1 MKKALLFL
9 FFIGWTSVY
18 AQFSEFSYRKKI
30 TIDNTQVGNSS
41 SGSLTDFPVLI
52 LIDADNDLSDNIQ
65 NANGYDINFTDS
77 ADANLDFEVVSYS
90 SGTLEAW
97 VRIPSLS
104 LGTNTEIY
112 LYYGKTGVSADPSA
126 QSTWNSDFSLVMH
139 MESGTGESSGYPAS
153 ITSSSTNTT
162 GQVGGAQ
169 NYDGNGQITTVSY
182 NALLDATAD
191 VTLYAWISWDAT
203 AGNNQPDVITKGTY
217 QQEYSLWIDNGN
229 IVFESEDVNL
239 NSSGTEIPRGSSGHI
254 ALVQNSTT
262 GRTIYFNGDSVQTDA
277 LTSGFSTG
285 NRDLTISTTD
295 FDFGGWVD
303 EFRLLPTSLS
313 ADWIKTVYNNE
324 NNPSTFYSLSAE
336 EDVCSATGVT
346 LYSYQNGSW
355 GDVNTWTTDL
365 SGTTLVGSKIPT
377 ACDNVVIF
385 NNRDV
390 IGTATMVAK
399 DVEIQSGSV
408 FDLGTTTGHTFQTVS
423 GTGEIKS
430 SLISLPSAD
439 YSDFGGASGGTVR
452 FSDAASGTF
461 TAVDYNNV
469 IIENTGSAAVY
480 TVGSDLTFGGTFDVS
495 GDSEIQMGNNTTA
508 RTVVF
513 ESDVTFDASSS
524 LTVSNNNAVHNIEFQ
539 GNLTHNG
546 VIDLANDAQYADV
559 DDVISGAVEV
569 TFTGSANASLS
580 GTASQ
585 ADFYRLILD
594 KGTDQT
600 YVLSTSITNFALYGP
615 IDDANGSTSSPFS
628 PENPEIKKALWIKN
642 GTFRVQSGVSIPQL
656 TRGGNDFFIPLN
668 GCLWIDGGDVASNGD
683 PTINTSNTGLTV
695 IGKYRITDGTYNSG
709 RSAGIVY
716 RGTSELSI
724 EGGVT
729 TVSQYR
735 PSGTII
741 GASNNSS
748 YSQSGGVFK
757 LRGDD
762 DGVVSEYE
770 GSAIFRLDISTS
782 SFTMTGGEILIR
794 DVDGSAPN
802 AMEVSVDAANYSM
815 TGGTITMELS
825 GETGSIQVP
834 GPIHNLKVSN
844 AHGGSATTVFIQD
857 QIITDSL
864 IVESG
869 MTFDGNGQNIT
880 IQGHVD
886 VDGDIT
892 PGTGTWKATGSGN
905 RNWDLAAT
913 SITNNVQSLIVNL
926 DNASD
931 QLTLTG
937 GLSEIT
943 VSDST
948 ALLQGLLS
956 TTVDLNVEGSLEA
969 SGTISD
975 TGNIEFVANTT
986 HNWYGSG
993 QVEKVSINGPS
1004 GSDVTVTTSGDNVIN
1019 GSLTFVTGGTN
1030 DTKELNIGANELK
1043 FNTSDGAIVNGGE
1056 LVNGNVHSIA
1066 TNGLVSAK
1074 GVSMFTDVFGSVVE
1088 IPLATDVYAPAEY
1101 QLSQAP
1107 SDSGYLNVIPVNSE
1121 HPNVTTSGLAI
1132 TYYWK
1137 TYSNDI
1143 SLGSATLTWFFVYD
1157 NSDIVVSQADYQAAM
1172 FSGTTW
1178 NVGGTGA
1185 VIPPST
1191 NNIDFGPGGIYGT
1204 TINGEWT
1211 AGDTQTNPGEPF
1223 GAVPIFYSRNGGGDW
1238 ETATTWSDD
1247 ASGSPVAS
1255 SIPDANSIVI
1265 IQAGDT
1271 VQTTGNNQSAGNLT
1285 IQSGG
1290 VLDISDDTGHDFGVI
1305 SGTGTFRQMQEGLP
1319 SGDFSSFLGSGG
1331 GTLLYYSNGS
1341 NENYDVFPSS
1351 CYNLTIELASGGGR
1365 IRTEGTITVLNDMVV
1380 DGSGGDRNFELNGA
1394 NITVNGNL
1402 TLLSGDMQFRGNN
1415 GASTL
1420 TVLGDVTA
1428 NSGARV
1434 QTNNRT
1440 AVHTFSIGGNLT
1452 ANGVRFDMYNDG
1464 DAYGDLIFTGT
1475 GSATVSGSA
1484 VFDLWRV
1491 TMNKGNSTAS
1501 VLTFNPN
1508 SATFQATEWLNLQN
1522 GKFIY
1527 SVATNQTLAADAT
1540 NDYTIPSTAGFSLD
1554 EAGITVTVV
1563 PGNNADN
1570 DLNLQGELG
1579 VINGT
1584 IRIGEDGNS
1593 SGNDIIYPATG
1604 TPLIDLRGGDLIV
1617 EGQVRRT
1624 LLSTNGDL
1632 NLRITNGSEMTVK
1645 GESADASRGKL
1656 EVLNNGK
1663 FILEDAGSKLSI
1675 NRGGG
1680 TTFGDL
1686 YLRPAQDTITAGTI
1700 EIAAASGIS
1709 AAEEAFTVDI
1719 APDVFD
1725 FVVDATNDNTN
1736 VTLSVNGLTVLN
1748 DLTLTG
1754 ANASLDFNELNTD
1767 ITRNLTLAS
1776 GATVDF
1782 ENTTTTFSGTGSTI
1796 SGDFSGNN
1804 AFDNLIFASGNAV
1817 NLTSGNTL
1825 QVDGDFSLL
1834 GSGTVADNDALMDVR
1849 GDVLISGTWTSST
1862 LGGTTGLEM
1871 GGSLVQELTG
1881 AGSLGNLIIDN
1892 PQDVNLESDFTLTG
1906 DLDFNN
1912 GKLYIQTN
1920 ELALSNSITGYSS
1933 SSYIVSSGVL
1943 TDKGVKYTVSSGAQ
1957 TLFLP
1962 IGVPAKYTPVS
1973 YNFASL
1979 TTGGDID
1986 IRPVDIPHPST
1997 TSDDN
2002 TQLDYYWN
2010 VNTTGVAGYSV
2021 THQYY
2026 YDNGDV
2032 NGTESDY
2039 RAGRFF
2045 NGAWTSL
2052 KDTTGTVDDANDT
2065 ITLFQKGYI
2074 DGEYTAG
2081 DVNEFGI
2088 APTFY
2093 SLSGSAFHNWDE
2105 AGAWSQEGHAG
2116 TVSPTSPTGSAKI
2129 VIAAGDSIATNGN
2142 SRVCQSID
2150 IDGTLYI
2157 SQDFGHNFGRINGQG
2172 RLVLDVAASN
2182 TYISPAGINIGF
2194 ASDTGGVFVYKGSIN
2209 AEILSSWASYGGLE
2223 FRGTSTKTLPNFSF
2237 PVYGDFLLESGL
2249 VSNPDNVVL
2258 TVTGNWENN
2267 AGATAF
2273 SSGEGDVIFT
2283 GANQRVSGNN
2293 QFSEI
2298 TVTHGSSVDSIIV
2311 TDDFAVTDDYTQ
2323 NQGYFVTE
2331 SADVDFTGTLA
2342 LNATLVGDSLSDIA
2356 FTGSSTMPSTL
2367 TFGSGGEFLNDLTI
2381 TQSGSTTLGSD
2392 LYVKG
2397 SLSVSN
2403 ATFAVGA
2410 NTLRINNA
2418 FGGTPANITADGT
2431 STLRVTGSGS
2441 GISLPSGMTA
2451 LKTLQVKNANGLTVS
2466 SALSL
2471 SDSLQLYN
2479 GTTATAGVTL
2489 GNGAWIDRKAG
2500 SVTGTLTFGTS
2511 VNLEYSGSTSITS
2524 GSEIPSDSTLVQ
2536 AVNFSN
2542 AAQVTLASDL
2552 YVNGNLDLTGGKLLL
2567 DDQKLVIDNSYS
2579 QTSGTLSSSGSGS
2592 LVIRTTAAQNMPQF
2606 AAGENLLDELL
2617 IAQPNGDM
2625 VTLQQSIDIEGAAKL
2640 RGAGLILGAYSVN
2653 LSETATIEHGTT
2665 NQRYFVTN
2673 GSGYLRKRVSGSTGK
2688 FEFPIGENTG
2698 TAEYSPVSV
2707 NVMSG
2712 TFTPATAYV
2721 EARTIDANAPN
2732 CLGTTDFLSRY
2743 WDVQLG
2749 NITDYEQRV
2758 TMTYLQADVNGTEAN
2773 IIGKNYTGSFC
2784 KNGDSSDVSADTISI
2799 VTNVDGEFT
2808 GGEKDLATEP
2818 TTASTSLVFSGVSK
2832 VTFTADWTVGDGTY
2846 RLAILK
2852 EEGEVEFI
2860 PVDGTFYNFDN
2871 NFRDSDS
2878 LDVATYA
2885 VYRGTGNNFTVT
2897 GLNTNKKYFLEIF
2910 EYNKEDTLTENY
2922 LTGATLKGQEVTNFS
2937 LDIDVLLEGPYAGDT
2952 EMTTTLNSNGD
2963 LPLSQPYYTLPWS
2976 LGTTETVGSIPN
2988 ADIVDWVFVATYTG
3002 STSADV
3008 IPSNQKSFGAYFLTK
3023 DGKIVDLDGTSVP
3036 EISASRSG
3044 DFVVLV
3050 QHRNHVSVLSAG
3062 SANFASGTYSYDFIV
3077 DGADASTPTVEVTFG
3092 VNAMLHGRTE
3102 YTNTTVDQLDYDAAW
3117 TNRSQFGYYP
3127 FDVNLDGV
3135 VNAEDRA
3142 LIFNNAGATTT
3153 IGD

>member
-1 MKKALLFL
+1 MFFL
-9 FFIGWTSVY
+9 GWTSVY

-41 SGSLTDFPVLI
+41 TGSLTDFPVLI

-65 NANGYDINFTDS
+65 NANGYDINFTDL

-97 VRIPSLS
+97 VRIPTLS
-104 LGTNTEIY
+104 KGTDTEIY
-112 LYYGKTGVSADPSA
+112 LYYGKSGVSTDPSEE
-126 QSTWNSDFSLVMH
+126 STWSGSYFDIVMH
-139 MESGTGESSGYPAS
+139 MGNLTESSGQYTETITDLSGSGGGPTANSNGIVGADYSYDGTNNSIQFPHNAS
-153 ITSSSTNTT
+153 INATT
-162 GQVGGAQ
+162 EMSFYFWASWAATGGDI
-169 NYDGNGQITTVSY
+169 Y
-182 NALLDATAD
+182 
-191 VTLYAWISWDAT
+191 
-203 AGNNQPDVITKGTY
+203 PDLFTKGGDYDDFSSWFWDDGRLSFYTDPD
-217 QQEYSLWIDNGN
+217 E
-229 IVFESEDVNL
+229 L
-239 NSSGTEIPRGSSGHI
+239 NSAVGAVSRGSTVHVACVFS
-254 ALVQNSTT
+254 N
-262 GRTIYFNGDSVQTDA
+262 GRKKIYLNGDSVNTATYTTLPNSTLA
-277 LTSGFSTG
+277 LFMGTTEWEFAG
-285 NRDLTISTTD
+285 NIDELRYGLSE
-295 FDFGGWVD
+295 FD
-303 EFRLLPTSLS
+303 S
-313 ADWIKTVYNNE
+313 DWIKTVYNNE
-324 NNPSTFYSLSAE
+324 NSPSSFISLSAE
-336 EDVCSATGVT
+336 EDICSATGVT

-377 ACDNVVIF
+377 TCDNVVIF

-390 IGTATMVAK
+390 TGTASMVAK

-524 LTVSNNNAVHNIEFQ
+524 LTVSSNNAIHNIEFQ

-546 VIDLANDAQYADV
+546 VIDLANDAQYADAS
-559 DDVISGAVEV
+559 SGAVEV
-569 TFTGSANASLS
+569 TFTGSADASLS

-615 IDDANGSTSSPFS
+615 IDDSNGSTSSPFS
-628 PENPEIKKALWIKN
+628 AENPEINKALWIKN
-642 GTFRVQSGVSIPQL
+642 GTFRVLSGVSIPQL

-683 PTINTSNTGLTV
+683 PSIGTGNTGLTV

-729 TVSQYR
+729 TLSQYR

-762 DGVVSEYE
+762 DGVDSEYE
-770 GSAIFRLDISTS
+770 NSAIFRLDISTS

-815 TGGTITMELS
+815 SGGTITVELD

-844 AHGGSATTVFIQD
+844 AHGNAVSTAVFVQD

-864 IVESG
+864 IVEG
-869 MTFDGNGQNIT
+869 GRVFDGNGQNIT

-886 VDGDIT
+886 VDGVIT
-892 PGTGTWKATGSGN
+892 PGTGSWKATGAGN
-905 RNWDLAAT
+905 RNWDLVAS
-913 SITNNVQSLIVNL
+913 SITSNLQSFIVNL

-943 VSDST
+943 VTDST
-948 ALLQGLLS
+948 ALLEGLLS
-956 TTVDLNVEGSLEA
+956 TSIDLNVEGSLEA
-969 SGTISD
+969 SGTLSG
-975 TGNIEFVANTT
+975 TGNIEFVTNTT

-993 QVEKVSINGPS
+993 QVEKISINGIS

-1019 GSLTFVTGGTN
+1019 VSLTFVTGGTN

-1043 FNTSDGAIVNGGE
+1043 FNTSNGAIVNGGD
-1056 LVNGNVHSIA
+1056 LGNGNIHSIA

-1074 GVSMFTDVFGSVVE
+1074 GVGMYTDVIGSNVS
-1088 IPLATDVYAPAEY
+1088 IPLASDVYSPA
-1101 QLSQAP
+1101 QFSLSSTLSTP
-1107 SDSGYLNVIPVNSE
+1107 GYLFVIPVNSE
-1121 HPNVTTSGLAI
+1121 HPNVTSTGLAL

-1137 TYSNDI
+1137 TYTTDVV
-1143 SLGSATLTWFFVYD
+1143 LGSSEVTWLFEYD
-1157 NSDIVVSQADYQAAM
+1157 ASDVASTESSYEVAQ
-1172 FSGTTW
+1172 FTGTSW
-1178 NVGGTGA
+1178 NVNGTGGTIDVA
-1185 VIPPST
+1185 
-1191 NNIDFGPGGIYGT
+1191 NNQIQFAPGGVYGST
-1204 TINGEWT
+1204 LNGEWT
-1211 AGDTQTNPGEPF
+1211 AGDTQTTPGEPF

-1247 ASGSPVAS
+1247 ASGTPIAS
-1255 SIPDANSIVI
+1255 STPDANSIVI
-1265 IQAGDT
+1265 IQAGDS
-1271 VQTTGNNQSAGNLT
+1271 VYTTGNNQSAGNLT

-1290 VLDISDDTGHDFGVI
+1290 VLDIIDDTGHNFGVI

-1331 GTLLYYSNGS
+1331 GTLLYYSDGS

-1351 CYNLTIELASGGGR
+1351 CYNLTIELASTGGR

-1380 DGSGGDRNFELNGA
+1380 DGSGGDRNFELSAA

-1415 GASTL
+1415 GASTF

-1725 FVVDATNDNTN
+1725 FVVDASNDNTN

-1754 ANASLDFNELNTD
+1754 ANVSLDFNELNTD

-1804 AFDNLIFASGNAV
+1804 AFGNLIFASGNAV
-1817 NLTSGNTL
+1817 SLTSGNTL
-1825 QVDGDFSLL
+1825 QVDGDFSFL
-1834 GSGTVADNDALMDVR
+1834 GSGTVTDNDALMDLK
-1849 GDVLISGTWTSST
+1849 GDANIVGTWTSST
-1862 LGGTTGLEM
+1862 IGNTSGLQMGGTA
-1871 GGSLVQELTG
+1871 VQEVSG
-1881 AGSLGNLIIDN
+1881 GGSLGNLIIAN
-1892 PQDVNLESDFTLTG
+1892 ATDVYLQSDLSLTG
-1906 DLDFNN
+1906 DLAFSN

-1920 ELALSNSITGYSS
+1920 ELALSNDITGYNSS
-1933 SSYIVSSGVL
+1933 RYIVSSGVL
-1943 TDKGVKYTVSSGAQ
+1943 TDDGVKYTLGTGAQ

-1962 IGVPAKYTPVS
+1962 IGVPSKYTPVS
-1973 YNFASL
+1973 YEFGSL
-1979 TTGGDID
+1979 TTGGDLD

-2010 VNTTGVAGYSV
+2010 VNTSGIAGYSV

-2032 NGTESDY
+2032 NGTESSY

-2052 KDTTGTVDDANDT
+2052 KDTTGTIDDVNDT
-2065 ITLFQKGYI
+2065 ITLFQKGYL

-2081 DVNEFGI
+2081 DVNEFGV

-2093 SLSGSAFHNWDE
+2093 SLSGSALHDWDA

-2116 TVSPTSPTGSAKI
+2116 TPSTTSPSGSARI

-2182 TYISPAGINIGF
+2182 TYLSPAGINIGF
-2194 ASDTGGVFVYKGSIN
+2194 ASDTGGVFVYKGSVN
-2209 AEILSSWASYGGLE
+2209 AEILSTWTSYGGLE
-2223 FRGTSTKTLPNFSF
+2223 FRGTSTKTLPDFSF

-2249 VSNPDNVVL
+2249 VSNPDNIVL
-2258 TVTGNWENN
+2258 TVTGDWNN
-2267 AGATAF
+2267 KAGSTAY
-2273 SSGEGDVIFT
+2273 SSGTGDVLFT
-2283 GANQRVSGNN
+2283 GTNQRISGNN
-2293 QFSEI
+2293 QFSEV
-2298 TVTHGSSVDSIIV
+2298 TVTHGSSADSIIV
-2311 TDDFAVTDDYTQ
+2311 SDDFAVTDDYTQ

-2381 TQSGSTTLGSD
+2381 TQSGSTALGSD

-2397 SLSVSN
+2397 NLSVSN

-2418 FGGTPANITADGT
+2418 FGGTPSNISADGT
-2431 STLRVTGSGS
+2431 STLQVAGSGS

-2451 LKTLQVKNANGLTVS
+2451 LKTLRVNNANGLTVS

-2471 SDSLQLYN
+2471 GDSLQLYN
-2479 GTTATAGVTL
+2479 GTAATAGVTL
-2489 GNGAWIDRKAG
+2489 ANGAWVDRKSG
-2500 SVTGTLTFGTS
+2500 SVTGSLTFGTS
-2511 VNLEYSGSTSITS
+2511 VNLEYSGASAITS
-2524 GSEIPSDSTLVQ
+2524 GSEIPSDSTIVQ

-2592 LVIRTTAAQNMPQF
+2592 LVIRTTSAQNMPQF

-2673 GSGYLRKRVSGSTGK
+2673 GSGYLRKRVSSSTGK

-2721 EARTIDANAPN
+2721 EARTVDANAPN
-2732 CLGTTDFLSRY
+2732 CVGTTDFLSRY

-2784 KNGDSSDVSADTISI
+2784 KNGDSADVAADTISI
-2799 VTNVDGEFT
+2799 VTDVDGEFT

-2852 EEGEVEFI
+2852 EEGEVEFV

-2988 ADIVDWVFVATYTG
+2988 ANIVDWVFVATYKG

-3008 IPSNQKSFGAYFLTK
+3008 IPAKQKSFGAYFLTK
-3023 DGKIVDLDGTSVP
+3023 DGKIVDLDGSSVP
-3036 EISASRSG
+3036 EISASNSG

-3050 QHRNHVSVLSAG
+3050 QHRNHVSVLSEG
-3062 SANFASGTYSYDFIV
+3062 SASFASGTYSYDFIV
-3077 DGADASTPTVEVTFG
+3077 DGADASTPTVEVTSG